1 MAHSLNIYSQVILP
15 LGWVTHQITH
25 KVNIHLNHQ
34 SMLVPPSEFVLG
46 SLRTWVSQ
54 QASCKAAVGSLQQIS
69 GRTLLL
75 DLQEKPLLAHHCQAV
90 AWQGELCSVQKP
102 LMWKQLL
109 GQLLYLS
116 SLEQTS
122 SDKHSFLKG
131 EEKGASLQKCWRC
144 LNIYFAACTLV

>member
-1 MAHSLNIYSQVILP
+1 MNIYSQVILL

-25 KVNIHLNHQ
+25 KVNLHLNRQ

-75 DLQEKPLLAHHCQAV
+75 DLQDKPLLAHNCQAV

-102 LMWKQLL
+102 LM
-109 GQLLYLS
+109 
-116 SLEQTS
+116 
-122 SDKHSFLKG
+122 
-131 EEKGASLQKCWRC
+131 
-144 LNIYFAACTLV
+144 